1 VESVSV
7 QFALLAVAR
16 TTGDAPAELGAAS
29 ESAAAAGH
37 QIVAEE
43 IIANSEGAVR
53 AQLQRF
59 IADPQVD
66 VVIVLAGAESDVA
79 SRALKPLISEVL
91 PGFTDL
97 FRWMMFQEAGASA
110 MLSSAEAAQCDSTI
124 VFVLPGAVGPAM
136 EKLILPQFDPATTPR
151 NLVDKLPRL
160 RTEPGEG
167 VPQPITQEK
176 TQGGSGVGMRLPAV
190 PSGRMRSRTG
200 ANVVHREQPTNDP
213 TKPIDLSQLEGQLA
227 ASGVKNDDV
236 TRLNPAAPNREV
248 TNRDTEATAY
258 APGADEDHTDV
269 TLAAPPPPK
278 LPQHPGMLPSLVKS
292 TAAARNTPLPSV
304 PKPGARTYVETT
316 AIPMPVV
323 RLPAVMP
330 PVAATPAAPVTINP
344 RNRPPSG
351 DPPSKPPAP
360 SQFNEAR
367 TVIAPNPI
375 AAAKAADTALIAQHE
390 ERTVIGVNPIEA
402 AKAADAAVVRE
413 DKRASKPK
421 FEEARTTVA
430 ASTQKPFANVPKP
443 AEKPKPVSKAI
454 KGDTTPGTPAPTA
467 FDEART
473 THAKRDSS
481 LDFDEARTVRA
492 PGKAASPAAL
502 DEARTTKAPSKPP
515 ASPKPA
521 PPKPAFNETPTVVAP
536 PATNGKSNGVTAPA
550 RDDLDQAAQTF
561 DGASGV
567 MSLSSVD
574 AIESIDPDDLEEA
587 TPVPAARPVRPPTE
601 PPPSPVAAKRAPTAP
616 PPVAKRSPTAPP
628 ATQPAAPSEAP
639 PARKL
644 ITSDLPRG
652 SFAYPVQKP
661 KSSLVLKLLMFAAII
676 GVGFGAVVLIFREK
690 DKTTTAKPT
699 TPPPA
704 DPPPT
709 PPPPPTNPVVAIAP
723 DAAEALPPP
732 PLPPDAA
739 PVVEPTPDVGS
750 AKPPTTKPP
759 TTKPPT
765 TKPPTTKPP
774 TTKPPTTKPPETTP
788 IPEVTPPPPDD
799 DCDET
804 SCILSKYDRPCCS
817 KYKPVTSPDLAP
829 RVGDTPESLDKSMVR
844 AGIERLKP
852 RVVKCGEKSGAKGTV
867 KITMT
872 VSPDGAVTNASVA
885 DTPEAALGDCVLAA
899 MRSAKFGKTV
909 NGATFTYPFA
919 F

>member
-1 VESVSV
+1 MEAVSV

-16 TTGDAPAELGAAS
+16 ASGDAPAELQAATDR
-29 ESAAAAGH
+29 ATAAGH

-43 IIANSEGAVR
+43 IIADNETALRG
-53 AQLQRF
+53 QLQRF

-66 VVIVLAGAESDVA
+66 VVLVLAGAESDAA

-97 FRWMMFQEAGASA
+97 FRWLMFQEAGASA

-124 VFVLPGAVGPAM
+124 VFVLPGAIAPAM

-151 NLVDKLPRL
+151 NLVEKLTRL

-167 VPQPITQEK
+167 VPTAITQEK
-176 TQGGSGVGMRLPAV
+176 TQGGSGLPARLPAI
-190 PSGRMRSRTG
+190 PSGRLRSRTG
-200 ANVVHREQPTNDP
+200 ANIVHREQPTNDP
-213 TKPIDLSQLEGQLA
+213 TRPIDLSQLEDDLA
-227 ASGVKNDDV
+227 ASGAKNDDV
-236 TRLNPAAPNREV
+236 TKVTTAAPNREV
-248 TNRDTEATAY
+248 TSSDTEATAY

-278 LPQHPGMLPSLVKS
+278 LPQHPGTIPSLVKS
-292 TAAARNTPLPSV
+292 TSA
-304 PKPGARTYVETT
+304 KPGARQYAGTP
-316 AIPMPVV
+316 AAPMPVV
-323 RLPAVMP
+323 RQPALMP
-330 PVAATPAAPVTINP
+330 PPASATPIPAPVTIQP

-351 DPPSKPPAP
+351 DPPSKPAPA

-375 AAAKAADTALIAQHE
+375 AAAKAADAAAMAKHE
-390 ERTVIGVNPIEA
+390 DRTVIAPNPTA
-402 AKAADAAVVRE
+402 SAKAADAAAVRE
-413 DKRASKPK
+413 EKRASKPK
-421 FEEARTTVA
+421 FDEARTTVA
-430 ASTQKPFANVPKP
+430 PAGVQKPFANVPKP
-443 AEKPKPVSKAI
+443 AEKPKPTPIST
-454 KGDTTPGTPAPTA
+454 KGDTKPGTPAPTA

-473 THAKRDSS
+473 TAKPSDAP

-492 PGKAASPAAL
+492 PSKAAAPA
-502 DEARTTKAPSKPP
+502 
-515 ASPKPA
+515 KPA
-521 PPKPAFNETPTVVAP
+521 PKVQFNETPTVVAP
-536 PATNGKSNGVTAPA
+536 PAKNGTSNGVAAAPK
-550 RDDLDQAAQTF
+550 DDLDQAAQTV

-567 MSLSSVD
+567 MSLSAVD
-574 AIESIDPDDLEEA
+574 AIEHIDPADLEEA

-601 PPPSPVAAKRAPTAP
+601 PPPPPV
-616 PPVAKRSPTAPP
+616 VAKRTPTAPP
-628 ATQPAAPSEAP
+628 APRAPSEAP

-652 SFAYPVQKP
+652 EFAYPVQKR
-661 KSSLVLKLLMFAAII
+661 KGSLILKLLMFAAII

-690 DKTTTAKPT
+690 DRTSAPPTTT
-699 TPPPA
+699 
-704 DPPPT
+704 PT
-709 PPPPPTNPVVAIAP
+709 PATNPVVAVAP
-723 DAAEALPPP
+723 DAAEEMAPPTP
-732 PLPPDAA
+732 AAPDAEVVIEPDPAPTPDAA
-739 PVVEPTPDVGS
+739 ATKPPTTR
-750 AKPPTTKPP
+750 PPTTKPP
-759 TTKPPT
+759 TTKPATTKPAT
-765 TKPPTTKPP
+765 TKPPTT
-774 TTKPPTTKPPETTP
+774 TP
-788 IPEVTPPPPDD
+788 DTTPPPDVVPPVTDD

-804 SCILSKYDRPCCS
+804 SCILSKYDRPCCA
-817 KYKPVTSPDLAP
+817 KYKPAAAPDLAP

-872 VSPDGAVTNASVA
+872 VSPDGAVTSASVA

-909 NGATFTYPFA
+909 NGATFTYPFS